1 MVIKQP
7 KLGEI
12 VRYHRKRAGLTQVEL
27 AKLIGVGKT
36 VIYDLEKGKETIQL
50 NTLSKILEGL
60 NISVELRSQLMDEFN
75 HAQS

>member
-1 MVIKQP
+1 MIKQP